1 MKIGYQYL
9 PMAFLFIIGIYAIIQ
24 IILTGW
30 FLSLLVHLKKIP
42 RLQFSASLGIFF
54 LPGFFFYGKNLH
66 LVVEEAPSL
75 DSANLKLGT
84 VFFWLD
90 PFSLLLGK
98 IRIRNLLLSDFHIF
112 YLNKIP
118 SQKKIHLVPPP
129 HKIKITGNLVNGSFD
144 LEDKSRFPIYRL
156 SLRDIQMQEFQLDP
170 GFQLGLFFFAKKG
183 HCKIGSGTL
192 HTHLLSKNHGILRVS
207 GVTIGEFTNLEVLP
221 LLSNNVELATEFKH
235 KEGITEYRGV
245 LGQNFLPEEA
255 DKNPDLPK
263 KRKVGFKF
271 TIDWNEYRLPLD
283 LGVGLLLSQ
292 LAKGTSIGGVV
303 NETLGVLKSFLGEL
317 LKPIPKDP
325 QTFPVEETK
334 IVEAEIK
341 PIIIEN
347 SKNEIN
353 Q

>member
-1 MKIGYQYL
+1 
-9 PMAFLFIIGIYAIIQ
+9 MAFLFILGTYGIIQ
-24 IILTGW
+24 ILLTGW

-42 RLQFSASLGIFF
+42 RLKFSASFGIFF

-66 LVVEEAPSL
+66 LVLEEAPSL
-75 DSANLKLGT
+75 DSANLKMGT

-98 IRIRNLLLSDFHIF
+98 IRIRNLFLKDFHIF

-118 SQKKIHLVPPP
+118 SDKKIHLVPPP
-129 HKIKITGNLVNGSFD
+129 HKIKITGNLENGSFD
-144 LEDKSRFPIYRL
+144 LEDRSRFPIYRL
-156 SLRDIQMQEFQLDP
+156 SLRDILMHEFQLDP

-183 HCKIGSGTL
+183 QCKIGSGTL

-207 GVTIGEFTNLEVLP
+207 GVTIGEFVNLEVLP

-255 DKNPDLPK
+255 EKNPDLPK
-263 KRKVGFKF
+263 KRKVGFQF
-271 TIDWNEYRLPLD
+271 TIDWSEYRLPLD
-283 LGVGLLLSQ
+283 LGVRLLLSQ
-292 LAKGTSIGGVV
+292 LAKGTNIGGVV
-303 NETLGVLKSFLGEL
+303 NETLGVLKTFLGEL

-325 QTFPVEETK
+325 PIEETK
-334 IVEAEIK
+334 IVEIEPK
-341 PIIIEN
+341 PITIEN
-347 SKNEIN
+347 SKKEIN
-353 Q
+353 K